1 MERNFRTDLRAK
13 GPGYSVSSRADRL
26 IEPSNIDSQTAD
38 WQLPGEEQQGIR
50 RYVQTIRERSKL
62 IALSVLVTTLAAALY
77 VGTAQKTYKAEADLI
92 ITPIAGADTTLNSI
106 PGLIRESSDPTRN
119 VQTAARLVTTTD
131 VARLAKAKLN
141 TSRSAQSLLND
152 VEANPVAGS
161 DLVAITATGSTADS
175 AQNLA
180 NVFAD
185 AVVADRTAKFH
196 DQVDV
201 RIKALKTQV
210 ASLSSSATLTAAVDP
225 LRTQLSE
232 LETVRA
238 GDDPTVKVDTPADK
252 PTSPAW
258 PKRNLSIV
266 AGIIA
271 GLALGI
277 GGAFAA
283 QVFDPRL
290 RREEQ
295 LRALFRLPILARIP
309 VESRA
314 KSEGAIAPHQLSPAG
329 VEAYRTLR
337 ATLTAPRG
345 KEDVSRAV
353 MITGASPSEGK
364 TTTALNL
371 AASLALAGK
380 RVILIEADLR
390 RPKVGKALGVTA
402 TRGIAS
408 VLIDGLPL
416 SESLLA
422 SEAYGENLKLLLV
435 DRAGEWMADQFS
447 LPAARGLVDEAKELA
462 DYVIIDSPPLA
473 EVIDAL
479 PLVQMTDDV
488 VIVVRLGR
496 THINKLQRL
505 GEILAQYRIRPAGF
519 AVVGVSPTTEYGYY
533 TDRPVRVSD
542 ERRPVLSR

>member
-1 MERNFRTDLRAK
+1 M
-13 GPGYSVSSRADRL
+13 
-26 IEPSNIDSQTAD
+26 IEPAHIHGQD
-38 WQLPGEEQQGIR
+38 WQLPGEAQQGLR
-50 RYVQTIRERSKL
+50 RYVQTLRERWKL
-62 IALSVLVTTLAAALY
+62 IALSVLVTTSVAAAY
-77 VGTAQKTYKAEADLI
+77 VATAHKTYKAEADLI
-92 ITPIAGADTTLNSI
+92 VTPIAGQDTTLNSI

-119 VQTAARLVTTTD
+119 VQTAARLVTTID
-131 VARLAKAKLN
+131 VARRAKSKLN
-141 TSRSAQSLLND
+141 TSRSARSLLGD
-152 VEANPVAGS
+152 VQASPVAQS
-161 DLVAITATGSTADS
+161 DIVAITATGSTPAS
-175 AQNLA
+175 AANLA

-185 AVVADRTAKFH
+185 SVIEDRTAKFH
-196 DQVDV
+196 DQVNV
-201 RIKALKTQV
+201 RINALKPQV
-210 ASLSSSATLTAAVDP
+210 AALHEPAGSPPSE

-232 LETVRA
+232 LESVGA
-238 GDDPTVKVDTPADK
+238 GNDPTLRVDTRADK
-252 PTSPAW
+252 PTAPSW
-258 PKRNLSIV
+258 PKKKLSII
-266 AGIIA
+266 AGIVA

-283 QVFDPRL
+283 SVFDPRL

-295 LRALFRLPILARIP
+295 LRALYRLPILARIP

-314 KSEGAIAPHQLSPAG
+314 RSENAIAPHQLSPAG

-345 KEDVSRAV
+345 RDVADRSRAV
-353 MITGASPSEGK
+353 LITGASPSEGK

-380 RVILIEADLR
+380 RVILIESDLR
-390 RPKVGKALGVTA
+390 RPKVGKALGVSA

-416 SESLLA
+416 QEALMT

-447 LPAARGLVDEAKELA
+447 LPAARGLVDEAKEMA

-488 VIVVRLGR
+488 VIVCRLGR

-505 GEILAQYRIRPAGF
+505 GEILAQYNIRPAGF
-519 AVVGVSPTTEYGYY
+519 AVVGVSPTAEYGYY
-533 TDRPVRVSD
+533 TERPVRLNE
-542 ERRPVLSR
+542 ERRTPVLTR

>member
-1 MERNFRTDLRAK
+1 M
-13 GPGYSVSSRADRL
+13 ADTT
-26 IEPSNIDSQTAD
+26 QTHTAE
-38 WQLPGEEQQGIR
+38 WLLPGEEQQGLR
-50 RYVQTIRERSKL
+50 RYVQTIRERWKL
-62 IALSVLVTTLAAALY
+62 IALTVLVTTLAAALY
-77 VGTAQKTYKAEADLI
+77 VGTAQKTYKAESDLI
-92 ITPIAGADTTLNSI
+92 VTPISGQDTTLNSI
-106 PGLIRESSDPTRN
+106 PGLIRESSDPNRN
-119 VQTAARLVTTTD
+119 VQTAARLVTTID
-131 VARLAKAKLN
+131 VARRAREKLN
-141 TSRSAQSLLND
+141 TNRSARSLLSD
-152 VEANPVAGS
+152 VKAAPIAQS
-161 DLVAITATGSTADS
+161 DLVAVTATGSTATS

-180 NVFAD
+180 NVFGD
-185 AVVADRTAKFH
+185 AIVDDRTQKFH
-196 DQVDV
+196 DQIDA
-201 RIKALKTQV
+201 RIKAIKPQV
-210 ASLSSSATLTAAVDP
+210 DSLPKEVPGQQLDP
-225 LRTQLSE
+225 LRQQLAE
-232 LETVRA
+232 LETLRA
-238 GDDPTVKVDTPADK
+238 GGDPTLRVDTRADK
-252 PTSPAW
+252 PVSPAW

-290 RREEQ
+290 RREDQ
-295 LRALFRLPILARIP
+295 LRALYRLPVLARIP

-314 KSEGAIAPHQLSPAG
+314 RTESAIAPHQLSPAG

-337 ATLTAPRG
+337 ATLSAPRL
-345 KEDVSRAV
+345 KEAGSRAV
-353 MITGASPSEGK
+353 LITGASPSEGK

-371 AASLALAGK
+371 AASLALAGR

-390 RPKVGKALGVTA
+390 RPKVGKALGISA

-416 SESLLA
+416 TDALLT
-422 SEAYGENLKLLLV
+422 SDAYGDNLKLLLV

-447 LPAARGLVDEAKELA
+447 LPAAKGLVDEAKEMA

-505 GEILAQYRIRPAGF
+505 GEILAQYNIRPAGF

-533 TDRPVRVSD
+533 TERPVRLSE
-542 ERRPVLSR
+542 ERRTPVLTR

>member
-1 MERNFRTDLRAK
+1 
-13 GPGYSVSSRADRL
+13 L
-26 IEPSNIDSQTAD
+26 IEPVNIQTQTAD
-38 WQLPGEEQQGIR
+38 WQLPGEAQQGLR
-50 RYVQTIRERSKL
+50 RYVQTIRERFKL
-62 IALSVLVTTLAAALY
+62 IALSVVVTTLAAALY

-92 ITPIAGADTTLNSI
+92 VTPIAGQDTTLNSI

-119 VQTAARLVTTTD
+119 VQTAARLVTTPD
-131 VARLAKAKLN
+131 VARRAKDKLN
-141 TSRSAQSLLND
+141 TNRSARSLLSD
-152 VEANPVAGS
+152 VEAAPIAQS
-161 DLVAITATGSTADS
+161 DLVAITATGSSPSS

-185 AVVADRTAKFH
+185 GVVEDRTQKFH
-196 DQVDV
+196 EQIDI
-201 RIKALKTQV
+201 RIKALKPQV
-210 ASLSSSATLTAAVDP
+210 AALHEPPGSPPSTLS
-225 LRTQLSE
+225 TQLSE

-238 GDDPTVKVDTPADK
+238 GSDPTMRVDTRADR

-258 PKRNLSIV
+258 PKRNLSII
-266 AGIIA
+266 AGILA

-290 RREEQ
+290 RREDQ
-295 LRALFRLPILARIP
+295 LRSLFRLPILARIP

-314 KSEGAIAPHQLSPAG
+314 RSESAIAPHQLSPAG

-345 KEDVSRAV
+345 KDDMPRAV
-353 MITGASPSEGK
+353 LITGASPSEGK

-380 RVILIEADLR
+380 RVILIESDLR
-390 RPKVGKALGVTA
+390 RPKVGKALGISA

-416 SESLLA
+416 QEALMT

-447 LPAARGLVDEAKELA
+447 LPAARGLVDEAKESA

-488 VIVVRLGR
+488 VIVTRLGR

-505 GEILAQYRIRPAGF
+505 GEILAQYSIRPAGF

-533 TDRPVRVSD
+533 TERPVRLSE
-542 ERRPVLSR
+542 ERRAPVLTR

>member
-1 MERNFRTDLRAK
+1 
-13 GPGYSVSSRADRL
+13 L
-26 IEPSNIDSQTAD
+26 IEPANIQTQTAD
-38 WQLPGEEQQGIR
+38 WQMPGEAQQGLR
-50 RYVQTIRERSKL
+50 RYVQTIRERWKL

-77 VGTAQKTYKAEADLI
+77 VGTAQKTYKAEANLI
-92 ITPIAGADTTLNSI
+92 VTPISGQDQTLNSI
-106 PGLIRESSDPTRN
+106 PGLIRESSDPSRN
-119 VQTAARLVTTTD
+119 VQTAATLITTID
-131 VARLAKAKLN
+131 VARKAKQKLN
-141 TSRSAQSLLND
+141 TTRSARSLLSD
-152 VEANPVAGS
+152 VEANPIAQS
-161 DLVAITATGSTADS
+161 DLVAVTATGSTAAS

-185 AVVADRTAKFH
+185 AVVEDRTDKFH
-196 DQVDV
+196 EQVDI
-201 RIKALKTQV
+201 RIKALRPQV
-210 ASLSSSATLTAAVDP
+210 AALDEPAGSP
-225 LRTQLSE
+225 PNELRTQLSE

-238 GDDPTVKVDTPADK
+238 GNDPTLRVDTRADR
-252 PTSPAW
+252 PESAAW
-258 PKRNLSIV
+258 PKRNLSIF

-290 RREEQ
+290 RREDQ
-295 LRALFRLPILARIP
+295 LRALYRLPILARIP
-309 VESRA
+309 VENRA
-314 KSEGAIAPHQLSPAG
+314 RTESAIAPHQLSPAG
-329 VEAYRTLR
+329 VEAFRTLR

-371 AASLALAGK
+371 AASLALAGR
-380 RVILIEADLR
+380 RVILIESDLR
-390 RPKVGKALGVTA
+390 RPKVGKALGISA

-416 SESLLA
+416 NEALLT
-422 SEAYGENLKLLLV
+422 SEAYGDNLKLLLV

-447 LPAARGLVDEAKELA
+447 LPAARGLVDEAKDLA

-488 VIVVRLGR
+488 VIVCRLGR
-496 THINKLQRL
+496 THISKLQRL
-505 GEILAQYRIRPAGF
+505 GEILAQYNVRPAGF

-533 TDRPVRVSD
+533 TERPVRPSD
-542 ERRPVLSR
+542 ERKTPVLTR